1 MIVVIG
7 APVVYPLNTPARIST
22 TSPSFLCVE
31 TSDWPG
37 LLKSSIF
44 CISFSFNSS
53 PAGQPSSTA
62 PTHLPWLSPKLVK
75 TKLRPIEL
83 PANNIILFK
92 INITL
97 RFFWQVISYQSRKIL
112 QPILF
117 ISEMK
122 SGYEISTD
130 SGSDIVQLPTYIPAM
145 QNAMNNL

>member
-1 MIVVIG
+1 M
-7 APVVYPLNTPARIST
+7 
-22 TSPSFLCVE
+22 
-31 TSDWPG
+31 
-37 LLKSSIF
+37 
-44 CISFSFNSS
+44 SFSFNSS

-97 RFFWQVISYQSRKIL
+97 RFFWQMVSYQSRKIL
-112 QPILF
+112 QPTFF

-122 SGYEISTD
+122 FGYEIFTD
-130 SGSDIVQLPTYIPAM
+130 SGSDTVQLPTYMPAIE
-145 QNAMNNL
+145 NAMNNL

>member
-1 MIVVIG
+1 M
-7 APVVYPLNTPARIST
+7 
-22 TSPSFLCVE
+22 
-31 TSDWPG
+31 
-37 LLKSSIF
+37 
-44 CISFSFNSS
+44 SFSSNSR

-97 RFFWQVISYQSRKIL
+97 RFLWQVISYQSRKIL